1 MESIKFLKK
10 IRIYAIASFLVPLIA
25 VNSCFLIY
33 KYFSN
38 LSQTLELY
46 PNFNW
51 SMERVELPFNEYEL
65 INNDIKSYSYT
76 NCPKHSFRTY
86 FVTSD
91 NKNIEISIEDSKM
104 QVFTSLIEDLLKNNK
119 IKSVIFEKEK
129 ALEIS
134 CIKNHQYSFLK
145 SFNMLELVAN
155 TIRYTSAG
163 FAEIK
168 NPYFYG
174 EVSISRTAR
183 YFPAIWI
190 FRCLIIL
197 SAFILFCYWKNNLNF
212 FNELK
217 NQNSLHNLSKKF
229 FYFGLFACIFLTLH
243 ASFLGLDIDS
253 KLFSKI
259 RKLIIILFIL
269 CEILAQIFLTK
280 NLFKFKEDLKKYINP
295 LILKIKI
302 IFVTAV
308 FFITC
313 IAFAI
318 LVFAE
323 PSTSFKHILE
333 WNYFTFLLIFYLLSN
348 LLWKKS

>member
-25 VNSCFLIY
+25 VNSCFFIY
-33 KYFSN
+33 KYFSH
-38 LSQTLELY
+38 LSQTLSLF

-51 SMERVELPFNEYEL
+51 NVEKVELPFNEYDL
-65 INNDIKSYSYT
+65 IQKDIKTYSYT
-76 NCPKHSFRTY
+76 NCPKNSFTTY
-86 FVTSD
+86 FITSD
-91 NKNIEISIEDSKM
+91 NRSIKNSEQD
-104 QVFTSLIEDLLKNNK
+104 SLIIKDLVKNNK
-119 IKSVIFEKEK
+119 IKSVVLKKEK

-134 CIKNHQYSFLK
+134 CIKNHQYTFLK
-145 SFNMLELVAN
+145 NFNLLELVAN
-155 TIRYTSAG
+155 TLRYTSAG

-197 SAFILFCYWKNNLNF
+197 SAFILFFYWKNNFNF

-217 NQNSLHNLSKKF
+217 NQNSLLKFSKNF
-229 FYFGLFACIFLTLH
+229 FYFGVFSCIFLALH

-259 RKLIIILFIL
+259 RKLIIILFIAF
-269 CEILAQIFLTK
+269 EILAQIFLTK
-280 NLFKFKEDLKKYINP
+280 NLFRFKVDLKKYINP
-295 LILKIKI
+295 LILRIKI
-302 IFVTAV
+302 IFVTVV

-313 IAFAI
+313 AAFAI
-318 LVFAE
+318 LAFAD

-348 LLWKKS
+348 LLWKKN